1 MRDLSLCLRPVETES
16 QHLAAHDER
25 FLRITDLAQGARY
38 TEVADAVETLLAEDA
53 YEVRLLG
60 YYLYAVFHEEG
71 MVRLPDVLETL
82 NVLVEKLGGSLPP
95 ADKQLKLLNKGV
107 TWFSQ
112 QLMDTLRYHQTK
124 KDERWA
130 SWLKETTGARAKQA
144 GAKAQQFYELLS
156 APTYRTA
163 AEAAQGLVPWLR
175 DFEKQLAERP
185 APEAAQAAPKA
196 ETSSKSKA
204 PDPTP
209 VEEPS
214 PFVRVGQVMQLRGS
228 AHLVDLCNKLKAFEM
243 LIERQDF
250 QKAALVSDDI
260 LGSLEG
266 FDPRRYFPELFAS
279 FGGLLNK
286 HVREIQEFWEGKD
299 SVEWKTL
306 AQFYQV
312 DLEGFVKRK

>member
-1 MRDLSLCLRPVETES
+1 MRNLSLCLRPVETES
-16 QHLAAHDER
+16 QHLAAHDAR
-25 FLRITDLAQGARY
+25 FLHITDLAQGGKF
-38 TEVADAVETLLAEDA
+38 TEVADAVENLLSEDA

-71 MVRLPDVLETL
+71 MARLPDVLDTL
-82 NVLVEKLGGSLPP
+82 AVLIQKLGGSLP
-95 ADKQLKLLNKGV
+95 AGDKQLKLLNKGV

-112 QLMDTLRYHQTK
+112 QLMDTLRYHQAK

-130 SWLKETTGARAKQA
+130 GWLKDATGARVRQT
-144 GAKAQQFYELLS
+144 GAKAQQVYELLS
-156 APTYRTA
+156 DPVYRSA
-163 AEAAQGLVPWLR
+163 AEVSQNLMPWLR
-175 DFEKQLAERP
+175 EFEKQLAELPQP
-185 APEAAQAAPKA
+185 AAAQAAPQQAPAKA
-196 ETSSKSKA
+196 KA
-204 PDPTP
+204 PEPTP
-209 VEEPS
+209 EEEAS

-260 LGSLEG
+260 LATLEG
-266 FDPRRYFPELFAS
+266 FDPRRYFPEIFAS

-286 HVREIQEFWEGKD
+286 HVREIQEYWENKD

-312 DLEGFVKRK
+312 DLEGFVRRK